1 MACSWYAIGCTGLH
15 HGLEMYCAP
24 DSWPLNFELGK
35 LTCVSL
41 VHLFCA
47 AGVSRQQVQHFTKLS
62 VHLFYAA
69 GVSRRRGGSKT
80 KISFSINLM
89 CGITM
94 RKAYKMNLQNY
105 KNASKFC
112 HPLTFLD
119 CISTRFPYSVLA
131 LAIEM
136 KLHHN
141 LLLTLT
147 CYYVKNP
154 AGVHMVE
161 FDMF

>member
-1 MACSWYAIGCTGLH
+1 MCFSSTFILRGRREQTTSPTFHQIVCTFIL
-15 HGLEMYCAP
+15 
-24 DSWPLNFELGK
+24 
-35 LTCVSL
+35 
-41 VHLFCA
+41 
-47 AGVSRQQVQHFTKLS
+47 
-62 VHLFYAA
+62 
-69 GVSRRRGGSKT
+69 RGRSKT
-80 KISFSINLM
+80 QISFSINFM
-89 CGITM
+89 YGITM